1 MTFTDNELEL
11 LKSFYYSALGNG
23 HDFGY
28 TDEHDLD
35 PRKARGVISSL
46 IKKNVICVHE
56 PVRTEIGYC
65 QQFTW
70 EGKAAEV
77 IKEGFSYRDTEEKT
91 EELFAKMIEAC
102 KQEEEKRKKQE
113 ANDQISM
120 SMGYL

>member
-11 LKSFYYSALGNG
+11 LKSFYYSALVNG

-28 TDEHDLD
+28 TYEHILD

-70 EGKAAEV
+70 KGKAAEV
-77 IKEGFSYRDTEEKT
+77 IKEGYSCRDTEEKT

-102 KQEEEKRKKQE
+102 GSE
-113 ANDQISM
+113 
-120 SMGYL
+120 